1 MPRRNAGETMTI
13 VNADGAVITTTEP
26 ARAGVVVAALAGFV
40 LTLAVYYPGVMT
52 FDAKYI
58 YADVLTG
65 FRGDWQ
71 SPVMTELWRLVDPIA
86 PGPASMLILM
96 AALYWSA
103 FGVLALALARTSLA
117 VAILSLVL
125 AAMPPAFFLVGII
138 WRDVLFAALWLLAA
152 AIVLMSAGSRVR
164 LPMQVLALVLIG
176 IGVLLRLNAIF
187 AAPVL
192 VAYILWSNAFRWK
205 RTALLL
211 LPLAAV
217 FFALT
222 QIVYYGVLDARR
234 QHALHSILV
243 LDLGGISRVTGEN
256 QFPGRWS
263 AADTSR
269 IVHDCKPTE
278 WDNYWTRDPCK
289 FVMAQL
295 EVRDGLFG
303 TPALSRAWL
312 RSVTAHPLA
321 YMHHRVLFFWN
332 FLANDNLTMWTVDIE
347 DQSKIPLAG
356 KPAFVFVKSVH
367 DALKPTPL
375 MRPGVWLLA
384 CIVICA
390 LAWPR
395 RATPAGA
402 FALGVAGSAV
412 VYVLTYL
419 AVGVASDFRF
429 AYWAVIAAIAGGA
442 ALIAFSS
449 EGETGSREENPS
461 NKI

>member
-1 MPRRNAGETMTI
+1 MTL
-13 VNADGAVITTTEP
+13 VKSDPYLVDADGIASISPAPKRVIL
-26 ARAGVVVAALAGFV
+26 GLAAFAGFA

-58 YADVLTG
+58 YSDVLTG

-71 SPVMTELWRLVDPIA
+71 SPVMTELWRLVDPLA
-86 PGPASMLILM
+86 PGPASMFVTM
-96 AALYWSA
+96 AALYWIA
-103 FGVLALALARTSLA
+103 FGVLGLALARTSLLAA
-117 VAILSLVL
+117 VLPLVL
-125 AAMPPAFFLVGII
+125 AALPPAFLLAGII

-152 AIVLMSAGSRVR
+152 ALVFVGRESRALVLV
-164 LPMQVLALVLIG
+164 QVLALALVA

-192 VAYILWSNAFRWK
+192 VAYILWPNGFNWK
-205 RTALLL
+205 RTALML

-217 FFALT
+217 FFAMT

-243 LDLGGISRVTGEN
+243 LDLGGVSRYTGEN
-256 QFPGRWS
+256 QFPGAWS
-263 AADTSR
+263 AAEAAK
-269 IVHDCKPTE
+269 IVGVCEPKE

-303 TPALSRAWL
+303 TPALTQAWL
-312 RSVTAHPLA
+312 DSVTAHPLA
-321 YMHHRVLFFWN
+321 YARHRLSFFWH
-332 FLANDNLTMWTVDIE
+332 FLAGDNLTMWVIDVE
-347 DQSKIPLAG
+347 DQSKLPLAG
-356 KPAFVFVKSVH
+356 KPAFLFVKALN

-384 CIVICA
+384 CIAVCA
-390 LAWPR
+390 VAWR
-395 RATPAGA
+395 RRGTPAGA
-402 FALGVAGSAV
+402 LAMALAGSAV

-429 AYWAVIAAIAGGA
+429 AYWAVIAAIAGGTV
-442 ALIAFSS
+442 ALSS
-449 EGETGSREENPS
+449 TSDDSQAVTPPS
-461 NKI
+461 

>member
-1 MPRRNAGETMTI
+1 MTLVKSEPYFADADSTAAIPAGPRRLI
-13 VNADGAVITTTEP
+13 VGLV
-26 ARAGVVVAALAGFV
+26 ALAGFA

-58 YADVLTG
+58 YADVVTG

-71 SPVMTELWRLVDPIA
+71 SPVMTELWRFVDPLA
-86 PGPASMLILM
+86 PGPASIFIFMT
-96 AALYWSA
+96 ALYWSA
-103 FGVLALALARTSLA
+103 FGVLGLALARTSLLA
-117 VAILSLVL
+117 AILPLVF
-125 AAMPPAFFLVGII
+125 AAMPPAFLLAGII

-152 AIVLMSAGSRVR
+152 ALVLVGRESRAFAFVQ
-164 LPMQVLALVLIG
+164 MVALALVAV
-176 IGVLLRLNAIF
+176 GVLLRLNAIF

-192 VAYILWSNAFRWK
+192 VAYILWPNGFRWK

-211 LPLAAV
+211 LPLAVA

-222 QIVYYGVLDARR
+222 QIVYYGVLDAKR

-243 LDLGGISRVTGEN
+243 LDLGGISSVTGEN
-256 QFPGRWS
+256 QFPGSWS
-263 AADTSR
+263 ASDSAR
-269 IVHDCKPTE
+269 IVEVCEPKE

-303 TPALSRAWL
+303 TSALSRAWL
-312 RSVTAHPLA
+312 NSVMAHPLA
-321 YMHHRVLFFWN
+321 YAQHRLAFFWH
-332 FLANDNLTMWTVDIE
+332 FLAGDNLTMWVIDVE
-347 DQSKIPLAG
+347 DQSKVPLAG
-356 KPAFVFVKSVH
+356 KPAFLFVKSLN

-384 CIVICA
+384 CIAICA
-390 LAWPR
+390 LAWRR

-412 VYVLTYL
+412 VYVFTYL

-429 AYWAVIAAIAGGA
+429 AYWAVIAGGA
-442 ALIAFSS
+442 ALLALRVSPPPD
-449 EGETGSREENPS
+449 RPS
-461 NKI
+461 